1 MIKKEDRAEFI
12 GQVIDIFEDFLD
24 EKDVNI
30 PNDGRDKDPDYDSEN
45 PVNFYGNDYNAVKEK
60 LEQLFRN
67 WKVLADERPLI
78 DYQFRVSING
88 ARCEGSV
95 SVKAVDPD
103 DAYQKA
109 QEKVSDRLCRA
120 FPELDIEYDVEPVE
134 SEGYPIYRVS
144 SKRNRFDAMSTATE
158 TANIQRARELFQM
171 LVSDNAE
178 AWLEIR
184 TSKTAEWSTIQRYF
198 KK

>member
-1 MIKKEDRAEFI
+1 MKSVLRFPMLNAER
-12 GQVIDIFEDFLD
+12 DADLD
-24 EKDVNI
+24 YN
-30 PNDGRDKDPDYDSEN
+30 PEN
-45 PVNFYGNDYNAVKEK
+45 PINFYGNDYDAVKEK
-60 LEQLFRN
+60 LEQSFRN
-67 WKVLADERPLI
+67 WKVFEDERPLI
-78 DYQFRVSING
+78 DYQFKVSING

-95 SVKAVDPD
+95 SVKAVDSD

-109 QEKVSDRLCRA
+109 QEKVSDRLRRA

-134 SEGYPIYRVS
+134 SEGYPIYRIS

-178 AWLEIR
+178 IFLHTAILLPLMPWLLL
-184 TSKTAEWSTIQRYF
+184 
-198 KK
+198 